1 MLITVVPIS
10 EMFNHLQPQYV
21 IITLFLCSAV
31 FKSLQGSS
39 MATFAAIAPVTA
51 PIIAASNISP
61 VIAVYSIALGSFVAV
76 LPNDSFYW
84 LTREDAYKN
93 LSDIKAT
100 LILGGGSIVQALTG
114 LLFLFIINGFQL
126 II

>member
-1 MLITVVPIS
+1 
-10 EMFNHLQPQYV
+10 
-21 IITLFLCSAV
+21 
-31 FKSLQGSS
+31 